1 MPRKNLG
8 NPMGLPMREKPSN
21 PRGAT
26 HLDEAQLEKRSVGIP
41 FLVAI
46 EHSSKRLNIIITP
59 MNISV

>member
-1 MPRKNLG
+1 
-8 NPMGLPMREKPSN
+8 MGLPMREKPSN

-59 MNISV
+59 LNISV